1 MEQHAVEQ
9 HGKAEPSGLDVVV
22 TTMASDSHTW
32 NLVFLQ
38 LLLEELGHRVTNLG
52 ACVPDELL
60 VAECR
65 RIEPD
70 LIVLSSVNGH
80 GFHDGLRVIAA
91 LRACPELGRT
101 PTVIGGKLGIAGTGS
116 PARQQELLT
125 AGFDGVFEE
134 GGSVLD
140 FHSFLGSLAA
150 GSRAMPAGPK
160 ALPAGPKALPAG
172 SGALSAG
179 SGALSAGP
187 EALPAGS
194 GVLL

>member
-9 HGKAEPSGLDVVV
+9 HGKAEPTGLDVVV

-80 GFHDGLRVIAA
+80 GFNDGLRVIGA
-91 LRACPELGRT
+91 LRSCPELVRT
-101 PTVIGGKLGIAGTGS
+101 PTVIGGKLGISGSGT
-116 PARQQELLT
+116 PARQRALLT

-134 GGSVLD
+134 GGSVMD
-140 FHSFLGSLAA
+140 FQSFVGS
-150 GSRAMPAGPK
+150 
-160 ALPAGPKALPAG
+160 LPAG
-172 SGALSAG
+172 SRTLPSG
-179 SGALSAGP
+179 SVAR
-187 EALPAGS
+187 ALPAGS